1 MAVAECERRTSPLS
15 ALAHVALGCSHH
27 LLEAKKKVSISFAT
41 FAVHSF
47 QSTGAFGL
55 SVVMS
60 FRM

>member
-15 ALAHVALGCSHH
+15 ALAHVALGGSHH
-27 LLEAKKKVSISFAT
+27 LLEAKKVSISCAT